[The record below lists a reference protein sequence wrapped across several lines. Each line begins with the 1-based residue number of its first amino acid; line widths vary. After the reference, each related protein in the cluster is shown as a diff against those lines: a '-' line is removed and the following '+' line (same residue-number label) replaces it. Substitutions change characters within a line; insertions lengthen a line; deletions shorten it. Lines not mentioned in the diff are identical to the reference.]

1 MSLPYWRQRWFGAGF
16 LFVFCWLSQTLAHYR
31 PDSSY
36 SMDKKNALW
45 REDYQY
51 TGERRGPNTSR
62 KQQQRKLSPPP
73 PPTFLKGGSLEV
85 PQEEEN
91 AVTPYDKLLQWKRKR
106 GKISIDLGE
115 PKEEEPTATTVR
127 RVLLG
132 TPSSSNST
140 AANQALVVPLTQKM
154 ESLNSPCNENIEISL
169 SVDPSSLVR
178 LVLNSV
184 KASAGLLGAVG
195 ATLRLLAPMIVARR
209 SLATLGYICYDYY
222 NGRYLRT
229 TYNKRLRHMHEYE
242 IISAIRACGR
252 SVVQILGMGLVGKL
266 LERILNLSPCWMATR
281 ICEYWY
287 GMVWMVG
294 ILIAARASEVLVS

>member
-1 MSLPYWRQRWFGAGF
+1 
-16 LFVFCWLSQTLAHYR
+16 
-31 PDSSY
+31 
-36 SMDKKNALW
+36 MDKKNALW
-45 REDYQY
+45 REEYQY

-62 KQQQRKLSPPP
+62 KQQQRKPSPPP
-73 PPTFLKGGSLEV
+73 TYSNLLKGGSLEV

-140 AANQALVVPLTQKM
+140 AANQALVVPLTQKL
-154 ESLNSPCNENIEISL
+154 ESLNTPCNENIQISL
-169 SVDPSSLVR
+169 SIDPSSFIR
-178 LVLNSV
+178 LLQFSV
-184 KASAGLLGAVG
+184 KGSAGVLGAFV

-229 TYNKRLRHMHEYE
+229 TYNKRLRHMQEYE

-252 SVVQILGMGLVGKL
+252 SVVQVLGMGLFGKL
-266 LERILNLSPCWMATR
+266 LEKILNLSPCWMATR

-287 GMVWMVG
+287 AMVWMVG
-294 ILIAARASEVLVS
+294 ILIAARAMEVLVS